1 MCVERRIAATVADD
15 DGVAVAGSPPRREH
29 HAIVGR
35 KDQIAR
41 VAVEIDAVVRP
52 GGAEDRVHT
61 RAERACQG
69 AGRRPVRDRE
79 IPRGW
84 GWGGV
89 VGSLLLGQAL
99 CFLLCEAPG
108 FLLGQTLRFRFGG
121 DSRLLLEA
129 TDLLTDQSIRLGELV
144 GSGLPLGD
152 SLLHLDS

>member
-1 MCVERRIAATVADD
+1 MIAKSPEGG
-15 DGVAVAGSPPRREH
+15 DGAGSS
-29 HAIVGR
+29 
-35 KDQIAR
+35 D
-41 VAVEIDAVVRP
+41 
-52 GGAEDRVHT
+52 
-61 RAERACQG
+61 
-69 AGRRPVRDRE
+69 
-79 IPRGW
+79 
-84 GWGGV
+84 
-89 VGSLLLGQAL
+89 LLLGQAL